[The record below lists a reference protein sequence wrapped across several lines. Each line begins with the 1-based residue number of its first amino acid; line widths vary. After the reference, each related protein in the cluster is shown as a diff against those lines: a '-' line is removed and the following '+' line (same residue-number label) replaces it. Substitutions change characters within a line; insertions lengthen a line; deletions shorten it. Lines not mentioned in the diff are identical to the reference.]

1 VLGVLLIE
9 GLVQWLLLAGAK
21 SSTLY
26 VVIGV
31 IALVGLLVSWLLE
44 LIGRLTARAVS

>member
-1 VLGVLLIE
+1 
-9 GLVQWLLLAGAK
+9 
-21 SSTLY
+21 
-26 VVIGV
+26 V